1 MPIKIVVPELGE
13 SVVEATVAE
22 WLKKE
27 GERVTAGEALV
38 KLETDKVDL
47 EVAAERSGVLGHIE
61 QAAGSDVKVGD
72 VLATLEEAD
81 AASGDATSGEA
92 AAGEAAGP
100 SEATS
105 RGSAEGRNGKAEP
118 SNAPAVV

>member
-27 GERVTAGEALV
+27 GDRVTAGEALV

-81 AASGDATSGEA
+81 AHRPMRHRAMQRRARR
-92 AAGEAAGP
+92 P
-100 SEATS
+100 VHP
-105 RGSAEGRNGKAEP
+105 RRRAEGARRAGTARP
-118 SNAPAVV
+118 SRATRPPW